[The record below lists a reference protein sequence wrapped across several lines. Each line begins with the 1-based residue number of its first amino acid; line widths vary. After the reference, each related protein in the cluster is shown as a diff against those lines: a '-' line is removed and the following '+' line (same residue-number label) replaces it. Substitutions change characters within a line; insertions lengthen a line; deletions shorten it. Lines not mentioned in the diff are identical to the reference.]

1 MEYISFDDF
10 KKLDIRVGTVKEVSV
25 VPETDK
31 LLSFQIDF
39 GEKDEEGN
47 NKLRQIVSGLREDY
61 PDYEKL
67 INKQFLY
74 IINLEPRKI
83 KGFNSEGMLLAIN
96 DSTGQPI
103 FLVPESE
110 VPSGARVH

>member
-25 VPETDK
+25 VPGADK

-39 GEKDEEGN
+39 GEKDEDGN
-47 NKLRQIVSGLREDY
+47 SKLRQIVSGLREDY

-67 INKQFLY
+67 IDKQLLY
-74 IINLEPRKI
+74 IVNLEPREI
-83 KGFNSEGMLLAIN
+83 KGFKSNGMLLAIN
-96 DSTGQPI
+96 DSAGRPI
-103 FLVPESE
+103 FLIPENE